1 MFTSTELAKI
11 NYTPEEHFA
20 LIKITGKQLYSF
32 IENMMQSETW
42 QTMSPAIKR
51 EQINSRRE
59 DLYSV
64 NRDILFNKY
73 LPIDDEMEIEELE
86 GKLSSSKERKEFV
99 RKAKRKKGLNRM
111 TVDEIF
117 EQYEQLTQ

>member
-1 MFTSTELAKI
+1 
-11 NYTPEEHFA
+11 
-20 LIKITGKQLYSF
+20 
-32 IENMMQSETW
+32 MQSETW

-73 LPIDDEMEIEELE
+73 LPIADEMEIEELE